1 MINKR
6 RIKKSF
12 STHASTYDQS
22 AHFQQKV
29 AGEVVEHV
37 KALGIRPNR
46 ILDIGTGT
54 GTIALELKKLFASAT
69 VQACDI
75 ACGMVIVAKA
85 KGDELF
91 CDHLDFIGADAE
103 YLPYRGETFD
113 LVISSLTYQWLNNW
127 RCAMKEVLRVL
138 QIGGMF
144 FFTALGSKT
153 LFELRD
159 SYIRSYRELGNSGVS
174 HLHKF
179 IDENTL
185 HELLAEEGFFE
196 ISVKSRFE
204 KKYHNGVKD
213 LLVNLKAI
221 GAQNASQYSP
231 LGLGK
236 PRVFRRMVDIYEER
250 YGNGLS
256 IPATYQLLYGFGRK
270 V

>member
-6 RIKKSF
+6 RMKRSF
-12 STHASTYDQS
+12 STHASSYDRS
-22 AHFQQKV
+22 AQLQQKV
-29 AGEVVEHV
+29 AGEVVDHV

-54 GTIALELKKLFASAT
+54 GTIALELKKLFASAS

-75 ACGMVIVAKA
+75 ACGMVMVAKA

-91 CDHLDFIGADAE
+91 CNHLDFIGADAE
-103 YLPYRGETFD
+103 YLPYRKEAFD
-113 LVISSLTYQWLNNW
+113 LVISSLTYQWVNNW
-127 RCAMKEVLRVL
+127 RCAMKEVSRVL
-138 QIGGMF
+138 QPGGMF
-144 FFTALGSKT
+144 LFATLGNKT
-153 LFELRD
+153 LFELRN
-159 SYIRSYRELGNSGVS
+159 SYTQSYRELGNGGLS
-174 HLHKF
+174 HLHTF
-179 IDENTL
+179 IDEHTL
-185 HELLAEEGFFE
+185 YELLANEGFFE

-231 LGLGK
+231 SGLGK

-270 V
+270 A

>member
-103 YLPYRGETFD
+103 YLPYRGEKFD

-144 FFTALGSKT
+144 FFTALG
-153 LFELRD
+153 
-159 SYIRSYRELGNSGVS
+159 
-174 HLHKF
+174 
-179 IDENTL
+179 
-185 HELLAEEGFFE
+185 
-196 ISVKSRFE
+196 
-204 KKYHNGVKD
+204 
-213 LLVNLKAI
+213 
-221 GAQNASQYSP
+221 
-231 LGLGK
+231 
-236 PRVFRRMVDIYEER
+236 
-250 YGNGLS
+250 
-256 IPATYQLLYGFGRK
+256 
-270 V
+270 